1 MIQEINIY
9 KLNKEIHISMKSILP
24 MLPIFVYDIKQVLWA
39 NLDVNISDAINQSNN
54 RRIYK

>member
-1 MIQEINIY
+1 
-9 KLNKEIHISMKSILP
+9 MKSILP

-39 NLDVNISDAINQSNN
+39 DLDVNISDAIDQSNN